1 MNKILLLEGMTAACS
16 NINNQQREMT
26 DPWRDKVMAVM
37 SMSEITNS
45 CIVNQLSL
53 NVKNSSHFFMHPSK
67 WALEVGS
74 QCIFMSLLSQ
84 HPHCQCA
91 LAKLVDEQRRLQA
104 KSVMGILSK
113 LKDT

>member
-1 MNKILLLEGMTAACS
+1 MDKILLLEGIAAACS

-53 NVKNSSHFFMHPSK
+53 NIKIQVISSCTHPSGH
-67 WALEVGS
+67 W
-74 QCIFMSLLSQ
+74 M
-84 HPHCQCA
+84 
-91 LAKLVDEQRRLQA
+91 
-104 KSVMGILSK
+104 
-113 LKDT
+113 